1 MGQISSGNYEY
12 IDVNVAGTRYIIE
25 VFLAG
30 QFEIVRPSETYT
42 SLLELI
48 PPIYV
53 GKIEEL
59 KQIGEIMCNALKMS
73 LKNMEMHVPPWRRY
87 GYVKAKWSTSYKRT
101 INEISEKELQDSDQ
115 VSANKKRALVAL
127 PVTSSYK
134 CRDIFVSK
142 VGFRVGHLAIAINEI
157 R

>member
-115 VSANKKRALVAL
+115 VSAKKRALVAL